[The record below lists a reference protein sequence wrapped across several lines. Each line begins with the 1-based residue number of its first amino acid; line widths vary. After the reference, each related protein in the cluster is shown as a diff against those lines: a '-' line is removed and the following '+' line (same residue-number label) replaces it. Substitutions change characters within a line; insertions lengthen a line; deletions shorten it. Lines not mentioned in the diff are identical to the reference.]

1 MLAEVLYKT
10 PPDPYNRI
18 MRFNC
23 IPRTVWSPVLG
34 VLMILTATVCPVF
47 SAEETIGL
55 PGGIWVG
62 TRIETDSNAVVIEV
76 GATRIEVDRGRP
88 VDTRPGPR
96 YRIETGAVVPL
107 IGVSSATELRPRSRG
122 ESPSSAAS
130 TIVFDSGFT
139 VTAAGREAV
148 FHDLGRNVTAS
159 DAVIWLPVER
169 ILITGALCSRARV
182 EATPA
187 TDLSAWVETL
197 EVLRDLEP
205 ALVIPG
211 NGAPGGPELIE
222 AQIDR
227 VTALGR
233 SIEDALLEG
242 SSAQDIISGM
252 NEAWF
257 IAWREED
264 PQAANAALSAVI
276 NEIGGL
282 TTPWELIEDRRLRE
296 GESPARDDDG
306 WTAPEKV
313 LWRNRWPERL
323 PLLDQV
329 APGVEIIPF
338 DTTDEAMES
347 VADVDAVIGA
357 ATPELLAAGENLR
370 WVQVGSAGV
379 ERYLKIPEL
388 GDGSVLLTNGQRL
401 ASEVIGEHAM
411 AMTRALARGLNRAV
425 EAQVEGQWRRSEI
438 GDNAPLTKLRG
449 KTLLVVGL
457 GGIGTEVARL
467 ADAAGMRV
475 TAIRS
480 SRRSGPSFVASV
492 GLTEDLA
499 SFIADADVVVNCL
512 PMTPDTED
520 VFSAEQFSLM
530 KKTAFFINVGRGGT
544 VDTEALE
551 AALNDGKIAGA
562 GLDVT
567 DPEPLP
573 DGHPLWN
580 APNLIITPHFAAWSD
595 AGRELHWLLFR
606 ENLRRF
612 VAGKPLLSVVDPE
625 RGY

>member
-1 MLAEVLYKT
+1 
-10 PPDPYNRI
+10 

-23 IPRTVWSPVLG
+23 IIRSTRFQLIVAVAVVAVTVGPG
-34 VLMILTATVCPVF
+34 A
-47 SAEETIGL
+47 SAEEPAQL
-55 PGGIWVG
+55 PNGIWVG
-62 TRIETDSNAVVIEV
+62 TRIETNSNTVVIEV
-76 GATRIEVDRGRP
+76 GPDRVEVDRGRVVQP
-88 VDTRPGPR
+88 RPDPR
-96 YRIETGAVVPL
+96 YRIETGAVVPME
-107 IGVSSATELRPRSRG
+107 GVGSASELRPRSR
-122 ESPSSAAS
+122 EETSSSSAS

-139 VTAAGREAV
+139 VKAAGREV
-148 FHDLGRNVTAS
+148 VLYDLGRNVTAS

-169 ILITGALCSRARV
+169 ILITGALCSRSRI
-182 EATPA
+182 EATAA
-187 TDLSAWVETL
+187 TDLSAWLATL

-205 ALVIPG
+205 ALVVPG
-211 NGAPGGPELIE
+211 NGEPGGPELIE

-227 VTALGR
+227 VVSLR
-233 SIEDALLEG
+233 RLIEDALLAG
-242 SSAQDIISGM
+242 SSAEDIIRGM
-252 NEAWF
+252 NVAWF
-257 IAWREED
+257 IAWHDED
-264 PQAANAALSAVI
+264 PQAAKAALSAVI
-276 NEIGGL
+276 NELGGL

-296 GESPARDDDG
+296 GASPTRDDDG
-306 WTAPEKV
+306 WTPPKKV

-329 APGVEIIPF
+329 APGVEIIAF
-338 DTTDEAMES
+338 DSADEAMEF
-347 VADVDAVIGA
+347 VADADAIIGT
-357 ATPELLAAGENLR
+357 ATPGLLAAGENLR
-370 WVQVGSAGV
+370 WVQVGAAGV

-388 GDGSVLLTNGQRL
+388 GSGAVLLTNGQRL

-411 AMTRALARGLNRAV
+411 ALTRALSRGLNRAV
-425 EAQVEGQWRRSEI
+425 EAQVEGQWRRTEI

-480 SRRSGPSFVASV
+480 SRRSGPPFVASV

-499 SFIADADVVVNCL
+499 TYVAEADVVVNCL

-520 VFSAEQFSLM
+520 VFSAELFTAM
-530 KKTAFFINVGRGGT
+530 KETAFFINVGRGGT
-544 VDTEALE
+544 VDTDALV
-551 AALNDGKIAGA
+551 AALNDGAIAGA

-573 DGHPLWN
+573 EGHPLWQ

-595 AGRELHWLLFR
+595 AGRELQWLLFR

-612 VAGKPLLSVVDPE
+612 VVGEHLLSVVDPE